1 MSHFQP
7 NLSRPMPACS
17 TTTWRRFQCHAP
29 PTHRIHERGRC
40 RGGLRAQLYGVEA
53 AVESTH
59 CGIRHDHVCFLL
71 STKRHSTS
79 DNSCCTSSFG
89 HADRAISIISMTP
102 RYDPICFG
110 VACRT
115 RGILR
120 NSLYSGGCRGPKAI
134 DSFSNSIL
142 GDAHNFLTH
151 TTKKHKM
158 FTAVVHKDAD
168 HTRTPYCCH
177 DAVII
182 GKYHQSSPS
191 RLGYHVFDL
200 VAISA
205 ILS

>member
-1 MSHFQP
+1 M
-7 NLSRPMPACS
+7 
-17 TTTWRRFQCHAP
+17 
-29 PTHRIHERGRC
+29 
-40 RGGLRAQLYGVEA
+40 
-53 AVESTH
+53 ESTH

-168 HTRTPYCCH
+168 HTRTFHCCRG
-177 DAVII
+177 AVEYDRQRSA
-182 GKYHQSSPS
+182 GRLNYHAC
-191 RLGYHVFDL
+191 DL
-200 VAISA
+200 VATRADFELKFSSHSNISRSHWSRPLA
-205 ILS
+205 ARNFMFVNGSKIWSWCLQTGIGKRWKPRP